1 MLTVKSDQSERI
13 LEAGITEQA
22 VKEMITGS
30 ASFLSPVSS
39 ISQTRLS
46 FLSFLLEDKTLAPG
60 ALSSCSFIPRAYFE
74 SCSVMVSF
82 YGKEILHHK

>member
-13 LEAGITEQA
+13 PEAGITEKA

-39 ISQTRLS
+39 RFIFEFALPQFREPDYLGACNRLRIKGFHYSQRVTLS
-46 FLSFLLEDKTLAPG
+46 RP
-60 ALSSCSFIPRAYFE
+60 SCCFIID
-74 SCSVMVSF
+74 
-82 YGKEILHHK
+82 YGM

>member
-13 LEAGITEQA
+13 LEAGIMEQA

-46 FLSFLLEDKTLAPG
+46 FLSFLLEDKTLAPD
-60 ALSSCSFIPRAYFE
+60 ALMVAVRSSLE
-74 SCSVMVSF
+74 H
-82 YGKEILHHK
+82 ILSHVQ

>member
-13 LEAGITEQA
+13 LEAGIMEQA

-39 ISQTRLS
+39 ISQT
-46 FLSFLLEDKTLAPG
+46 
-60 ALSSCSFIPRAYFE
+60 
-74 SCSVMVSF
+74 
-82 YGKEILHHK
+82 